1 MSQKNVNKP
10 NELALY
16 ELDAITEVFP
26 AAHLLPEEDQIYLKT
41 SEVDYEVAE
50 RMIESAGN
58 FIQVNGKPI
67 VQQAAQPRTEAL
79 RNLQIVAK
87 TISTHPEPC
96 TNYITGLKIFYAIR
110 NNAFVLYYRPIKFCR
125 TSVYHGAGN
134 KRYGNYDSHENLNS
148 YYYYDG
154 TDFVEETD
162 SEKLKEIKNHIG
174 TYQDVVNGIKIRHNI
189 LAETPFTPYAPDDVT
204 AVTFSFQEFFALMEA
219 NSLTN
224 VIRIWNV
231 IEGSEYPNST
241 YILHALLLS
250 TESIISVGGNVIVYG
265 FAKSFANLSHLCPPS
280 CNKFQYQLVK
290 I

>member
-1 MSQKNVNKP
+1 MSQKNANKL
-10 NELALY
+10 NELAFY

-26 AAHLLPEEDQIYLKT
+26 AAPLLPGEDQIYLKT
-41 SEVDYEVAE
+41 SEVDSEVAE

-79 RNLQIVAK
+79 RNLQVIAK
-87 TISTHPEPC
+87 NISTHPEPC

-110 NNAFVLYYRPIKFCR
+110 NNAFVLYYRPVKFCR
-125 TSVYHGAGN
+125 TSIYPGPGN
-134 KRYGNYDSHENLNS
+134 KKYGNYDSHENINS

-162 SEKLKEIKNHIG
+162 SEKLQDIKNHIG
-174 TYQDVVNGIKIRHNI
+174 SYQDAVYGIRIRHKI
-189 LAETPFTPYAPDDVT
+189 LAETPFAPYAADDVT
-204 AVTFSFQEFFALMEA
+204 AVTFSFQEFFALIEA

-231 IEGSEYPNST
+231 IEGTEYPNST
-241 YILHALLLS
+241 DILHALLLS
-250 TESIISVGGNVIVYG
+250 TESIISLDGNVIVYG

-290 I
+290 A